1 MKVAALIAAAGTGQR
16 MGGEVEKQFRQLGG
30 KPLLSHTLAAFEE
43 TAEIDTVIVI
53 VPPGREEFCR
63 QAVVVRQGFR
73 KVGRIVTGAASR
85 QGSVQAGFRWLDP
98 DIDIVVIHDGARP
111 FVTPAL
117 IRAAIDAAA
126 RYGSAIAAIP
136 ESDTLKRV
144 SGDGVVIETVA
155 RQHLW
160 RAQTP
165 QAFQRRILGDALEF
179 AERYHLTGTD
189 EASLV
194 ESVPHRVWIVPGSSW
209 NLKITT
215 PDDLLLAE
223 LMVAQRT
230 KGQALDRFRVERL

>member
-1 MKVAALIAAAGTGQR
+1 MKVAALIAAAGKGER
-16 MGGEVEKQFRQLGG
+16 MGGEVEKQFRLLGG

-43 TAEIDTVIVI
+43 TSEIDTVILI

-63 QAVVVRQGFR
+63 QAVVAREGFR
-73 KVGRIVTGAASR
+73 KVARIVTGAESR
-85 QGSVQAGFRWLDP
+85 QGSVQAGFRWLAP
-98 DIDIVVIHDGARP
+98 DIDIVVVHDGARP

-117 IRAAIDAAA
+117 IRAGIDAAA
-126 RYGSAIAAIP
+126 RYGGAVVAIP

-144 SGDGVVIETVA
+144 SGEGVVLETVA
-155 RQHLW
+155 RQQLW

-165 QAFQRRILGDALEF
+165 QAFQRQILQEALEF
-179 AERYHLTGTD
+179 AERYQLTGTD

-194 ESVPHRVWIVPGSSW
+194 ESVPHQVWIVPGSSW

-230 KGQALDRFRVERL
+230 RGQALECLRVERL